1 MTSRSDWSARER
13 VFAAL
18 AHEEPDR
25 VPINFAGSCQTTV
38 LESSP
43 DGKACTKLYKY
54 LGIDDYDDPVTGP
67 MSNQVLNMDERVM
80 NRFGNDFRVILPS
93 GGAAK
98 TERDGSKTILGM
110 SCGMRVKRMGFY
122 DDVFEF
128 PLKDCTTIKEIE
140 DYPYWPSDDDFERL
154 AEGKVEEAKRLKE
167 ETEFV
172 IMDDSYK
179 PFPVLM
185 YAYLCGY
192 EKWLMDMKLDP
203 DFYFALS
210 DRLFE
215 IGLKMVEY
223 WLGPV
228 GEYVDIVGTF
238 DDLGSQNGP
247 IVSHDDYLR
256 FMKPYEKRMI
266 EHIKKY
272 TNARIYRH
280 CCGSVYDF
288 IPDLIE
294 IGVDILN
301 PVQPLA
307 KNMEP
312 WRLKKEF
319 GKDLVFFGGL
329 DIQHLIYRPVDEI
342 RHGVRELIRT
352 YAPGGGYIAGT
363 SHNIQPDTPPEN
375 IVAMHEAVL
384 EFGQYPIH

>member
-1 MTSRSDWSARER
+1 
-13 VFAAL
+13 
-18 AHEEPDR
+18 
-25 VPINFAGSCQTTV
+25 V